1 MEPCCYGIN
10 ARSVGLT
17 TMSKEPTHELVLRK
31 EMHDALST
39 ILASEQENNHP
50 AALANQNPEKWMEA
64 AAIIMMGGRPF
75 DLRRKLGMFA
85 GTANKLYG
93 LISTTDEAKL
103 FRKERASQLAYQ
115 TANTAELQDRIVEN
129 LLSDESEDAVR
140 AMGPK
145 ELQQLALAQKLS
157 HEQFERITGN
167 NVQKIEVRHITTPE
181 EAQSMIDSLP
191 EADVEGVVDV

>member
-1 MEPCCYGIN
+1 
-10 ARSVGLT
+10 
-17 TMSKEPTHELVLRK
+17 MSKDEPTHEIVLRK
-31 EMHDALST
+31 EMQDALTT
-39 ILASEQENNHP
+39 ILAQEQDSGYYTS
-50 AALANQNPEKWMEA
+50 LANTNPEKWMKA
-64 AAIIMMGGRPF
+64 AAVIMAGGRPF
-75 DLRRKLGMFA
+75 DLRRDMGMNQQ
-85 GTANKLYG
+85 TANKLYG

-115 TANTAELQDRIVEN
+115 TANTAELQDKIIEN
-129 LLSDESEDAVR
+129 LLSDESEEAIR

-191 EADVEGVVDV
+191 EADVEGVMDV